1 MKDHSLKWIKRYHNI
16 SLGNNISTIQYWFC
30 IGNYMGYKL
39 MWYYDPFSPKDCQHG
54 IKLDFKAHFA
64 QYTKLEDLQLLT
76 VAVGVQPKKETLL
89 TTALWWQK
97 SKTTLEFKTWFLVA
111 LKCFIGINKKKK
123 VKIKQWV
130 LFRTIRGISLVLCN
144 RPIGRVCNQK
154 DRGESLSSQSA
165 QRRFPETKTCFVLI
179 ETEKWNNVWH
189 KP

>member
-1 MKDHSLKWIKRYHNI
+1 MKAHSLKLIKRYHNI
-16 SLGNNISTIQYWFC
+16 SLGINISTIQYWFC

-76 VAVGVQPKKETLL
+76 VALGVQPKKETLL

-111 LKCFIGINKKKK
+111 LKCFIGINNKKRKLRSNNGCCGARSVASVLCFVIVQLGEYVTRRTEESHCHHSQHK
-123 VKIKQWV
+123 GGFLKQKHV
-130 LFRTIRGISLVLCN
+130 LF
-144 RPIGRVCNQK
+144 
-154 DRGESLSSQSA
+154 
-165 QRRFPETKTCFVLI
+165 
-179 ETEKWNNVWH
+179 W
-189 KP
+189 